1 MSDIARGE
9 TNVYGNKTMV
19 FEGINPSTIGNV
31 HTMNSPGDNLPVP
44 FYWNSDPGH
53 SGRLSV
59 CSFSEATS
67 APVLLTGTEKQL
79 NDFRGTA
86 EYKVGIVLNGYPD
99 YNDSHNLQLDNRIE
113 KPTQQLSAGGKSSRY
128 IQDIPAEDSV
138 SHSRMF
144 DLRVF
149 LREQQKLL
157 MWLFGLVVLI
167 IIAVILIVVL
177 LIIKAE

>member
-1 MSDIARGE
+1 MSDIARGV
-9 TNVYGNKTMV
+9 TSAYGNRLMV
-19 FEGINPSTIGNV
+19 FDGINPSTIGNL
-31 HTMNSPGDNLPVP
+31 HTMNTPDDNQPVL
-44 FYWNSDPGH
+44 YTWNSDPGH

-67 APVLLTGTEKQL
+67 APVLLRGTEKQL
-79 NDFRGTA
+79 NDFRGIA
-86 EYKVGIVLNGYPD
+86 ENEVGIVLNGYPD

-113 KPTQQLSAGGKSSRY
+113 KVTQQLSAGKKSSRY
-128 IQDIPAEDSV
+128 IEDIPAEYSV

-144 DLRVF
+144 ELRVF

-167 IIAVILIVVL
+167 IIAVIFIVVL
-177 LIIKAE
+177 LVLKKE